1 MKVIKTASG
10 KNRIKMSKSEWTS
23 IGKKAVWFGDNFD
36 EAKGKIQEFKDKLSF
51 YNEETAE
58 NTNDPEILHK
68 ILQRGNSDWVSGFAA
83 RNFAARNNNCS
94 DETLRMV
101 LERGNNDLVSRY
113 AARNDN
119 CSDETLRMVLERGN
133 SDGVSEIAAENPNCP
148 LDLALKYKISLLN
161 KNNTEEEIFGEDN
174 GDDFNIFA
182 KNIRI

>member
-36 EAKGKIQEFKDKLSF
+36 EAKCKIQEFKDKLSF

-83 RNFAARNNNCS
+83 
-94 DETLRMV
+94 
-101 LERGNNDLVSRY
+101 
-113 AARNDN
+113 
-119 CSDETLRMVLERGN
+119 
-133 SDGVSEIAAENPNCP
+133 ENPNCA